1 MKREKISV
9 VLPAY
14 NEEGCIEELLQEI
27 EKSVNNPME
36 LVVVDDGSVDRT
48 LEILKNY
55 KITNPQTTK
64 KIVVL
69 SRRFGHQHALMAG
82 LSNTSKE
89 SELILVMDS
98 DFQDDPHD
106 IPLLLAKIREGYDC
120 VYAVRKSRK
129 EGLLMNLLFRL
140 FYKIHSK
147 FSSYKIPPNAGSFSI
162 FKRNVLEKIL
172 MFAENDIY
180 FPGLRAYVGYNQTG
194 IKLERKRRAYGRSR
208 VGFMGLVDL
217 SVIAFFGSSGLPM
230 RMLFLLGLG
239 IMVFCNITIFILFI
253 LEILKVVRIPGFGT
267 LLLMIG
273 LSGIQIMFL
282 GIMGEYVGELFRES
296 KKRPRWLEKEII
308 VEESSSGK
316 K

>member
-55 KITNPQTTK
+55 KITNPQNTK

-106 IPLLLAKIREGYDC
+106 IPHLLAKIREGYDC

-129 EGLLMNLLFRL
+129 EGLLMNLLFRI
-140 FYKIHSK
+140 FYKIQFA
-147 FSSYKIPPNAGSFSI
+147 FSLSS
-162 FKRNVLEKIL
+162 R
-172 MFAENDIY
+172 Y
-180 FPGLRAYVGYNQTG
+180 FWSA
-194 IKLERKRRAYGRSR
+194 
-208 VGFMGLVDL
+208 D
-217 SVIAFFGSSGLPM
+217 
-230 RMLFLLGLG
+230 FL
-239 IMVFCNITIFILFI
+239 T
-253 LEILKVVRIPGFGT
+253 
-267 LLLMIG
+267 
-273 LSGIQIMFL
+273 
-282 GIMGEYVGELFRES
+282 
-296 KKRPRWLEKEII
+296 
-308 VEESSSGK
+308 
-316 K
+316 

>member
-1 MKREKISV
+1 MKAQISV
-9 VLPAY
+9 VLPAH
-14 NEEGCIEELLQEI
+14 NEEGCIKELLLEI
-27 EKSVNNPME
+27 EKTVNNPLE
-36 LVVVDDGSVDRT
+36 LVVVDDGSTDKT

-55 KITNPQTTK
+55 EIYKSQNTK

-69 SRRFGHQHALMAG
+69 SRRFGHQYALMAG
-82 LSNTSKE
+82 LSNVAKE
-89 SELILVMDS
+89 SELILTMDS

-106 IPLLLAKIREGYDC
+106 IPFLLAKIGEGYDC

-129 EGLLMNLLFRL
+129 EGLFMNFLFRI
-140 FYKIHSK
+140 FYRIHSK
-147 FSSYKIPPNAGSFSI
+147 FSSFTIPSDAGVFSI
-162 FKRNVLEKIL
+162 FNRNVLEKIL

-180 FPGLRAYVGYNQTG
+180 FPGLRAYVGYKQAG
-194 IKLERKRRAYGRSR
+194 VKLERKKRLYQRSR
-208 VGFMGLVDL
+208 VGLMGLVDL
-217 SVIAFFGSSGLPM
+217 SIIAFFGFSGLPM
-230 RMLFLLGLG
+230 RLLFFLGLG
-239 IMVFCNITIFILFI
+239 IMLFCNLTIFALFI
-253 LEILKVVRIPGFGT
+253 LEILEVIRIPGFGT

-308 VEESSSGK
+308 IEENASRK